1 MLQSRLSQAQKQ
13 YDDAVRLL
21 NNLLGETNVIDLEQ
35 AEADLTLAQA
45 RCDAA
50 DYQDLKAGPDPDE
63 VALARARLANATA
76 QVTAARDALQNLE
89 LRAPFAGKLIASDLK
104 VGEFVSPG
112 VPVATLADLSA
123 WQVQTIDLA
132 ESDVALLSPGM
143 AAEVTLDAFPG
154 ERFTGAIREIDLQGV
169 DRRGDIT
176 YTVTL
181 DFDPGDVPVR
191 WEMTAFVDISLP

>member
-1 MLQSRLSQAQKQ
+1 
-13 YDDAVRLL
+13 
-21 NNLLGETNVIDLEQ
+21 
-35 AEADLTLAQA
+35 
-45 RCDAA
+45 
-50 DYQDLKAGPDPDE
+50 
-63 VALARARLANATA
+63 
-76 QVTAARDALQNLE
+76 
-89 LRAPFAGKLIASDLK
+89 LK

-154 ERFTGAIREIDLQGV
+154 ERLTGVIREIDLQGA

-181 DFDPGDVPVR
+181 DFDPGGIPVR
-191 WEMTAFVDISLP
+191 WGMTAFVDIALP